1 MLLKK
6 ILQENISTIP
16 FTDWWLNEEI
26 SWCFGPVWSHS
37 QVMYLNIFAGTIVSS
52 SPMLTS
58 PKWISL
64 SQTPAQSKTGFRMHA
79 WSRLGF
85 KTVGGK

>member
-1 MLLKK
+1 MKKFLGVLDQSGVTLKLCVSIYLLAQ
-6 ILQENISTIP
+6 LCP
-16 FTDWWLNEEI
+16 
-26 SWCFGPVWSHS
+26 PV
-37 QVMYLNIFAGTIVSS
+37 
-52 SPMLTS
+52 PMLTS